1 MAVPKEPAKLSGTID
16 GLIFESSRDLFK
28 IISVKISQ
36 ADFDWEGATII
47 VTGSFGELNLDESYT
62 FSGQLVDHPK
72 YGRQFQADY
81 YQQQRP
87 DTQASL
93 IQYFASDQFPGIGK
107 VSAQKIV
114 QALGT
119 SAIDRILDDAHVLQ
133 SVGLSAAQRQTL
145 TTTLQQSHGSEQLM
159 IELGELGFGSKLVNQ
174 IVQKYHEQAL
184 TVIHD
189 NPYQLIYDIR
199 QVGFKRADQVATKL
213 NMAADAPVRIQ
224 AAIIQF
230 LRQEL
235 MTSGNTYVKSRRV
248 LAGAL
253 DLLVDS
259 CPQTPSEQQLADEL
273 VTLASEGKIIVQN
286 DRIYLAP
293 IYHSEFNIAQRLH
306 QLLENQVKAWPQS
319 RFERELK
326 AIERWFK
333 VSYNQQQRLAIQEAL
348 NKPVSILTGGPG
360 TGKTT
365 ILNAVV
371 TLFARKHHFTLE
383 VDPAESDQFP
393 IQLAA
398 PTGRAAKHLAGTTG
412 LPAQTIHRLLGL
424 NRLDDQ
430 FGPAEPQPIHGQ
442 LLIIDE
448 MSMVDQQLF
457 EALLQAVPEG
467 MQVLLVGDQ
476 DQLPSVGPGRVFADL
491 IAAQVIPVTALTEIY
506 RQSADSTIIS
516 LAHAIKKGE
525 IPPDLTANL
534 PDRSFFACLPGQVD
548 HLVSQVV
555 AHAQSHFS
563 ISEMQILAPM
573 YRGSAGIDRL
583 NHSIQELL
591 NPKKTPQTKEVQVG
605 KVTYR
610 IGDKV
615 IQLVNDGPKG
625 IYNGDIGFIKGIQ
638 EANKK
643 DHQQVKLIVD
653 FAGNEVSLARADW
666 LNIGLA
672 YCVSIHKSQGSEY
685 PLVILPLTLQSRRML
700 QRKLLYT
707 AVTRAKS
714 KLIIIGQKKA
724 FTQAIL
730 DAGTERKTTLTQQ
743 LRAQFEL
750 KTDHSADSVETAK
763 IKEESAL
770 YPSQPSTASKNSSKA
785 RQPKEYRLTAAL
797 IAQNQIDPLI
807 GMHHLQP

>member
-1 MAVPKEPAKLSGTID
+1 MVAPKESAELSGTID
-16 GLIFESSRDLFK
+16 GLIFESPRDLFK

-36 ADFDWEGATII
+36 ANFAWEGATII
-47 VTGSFGELNLDESYT
+47 VTGNFGELNLDERYT
-62 FSGQLVDHPK
+62 FKGHLVDHPK
-72 YGRQFQADY
+72 YGRQFQAEY

-87 DTQASL
+87 DTEASL

-119 SAIDRILDDAHVLQ
+119 NAIDRILDDAQVLQ
-133 SVGLSAAQRQTL
+133 NIGLSSGQRQTL
-145 TTTLQQSHGSEQLM
+145 TTTLKQSHGSEQLM

-184 TVIHD
+184 DVIHD

-199 QVGFKRADQVATKL
+199 QIGFKRADQVAAKL
-213 NMAADAPVRIQ
+213 KIAADAPVRIQ

-230 LRQEL
+230 LRQDL
-235 MTSGNTYVKSRRV
+235 MTSGNTYVKARAV

-259 CPQTPSEQQLADEL
+259 RAKAPTEQQLADEL
-273 VTLASEGKIIVQN
+273 VTLASEGKIIVQAE
-286 DRIYLAP
+286 RIYLAP

-306 QLLENQVKAWPQS
+306 QLLQNPVKAWSQQ
-319 RFERELK
+319 RLEHELK

-333 VSYNQQQRLAIQEAL
+333 VSYNQQQQIAIQQAL
-348 NKPVSILTGGPG
+348 NQPVSILTGGPG

-383 VDPAESDQFP
+383 VDPKESDQFP

-398 PTGRAAKHLAGTTG
+398 PTGRAAKHLADTTG

-430 FGPAEPQPIHGQ
+430 FGPVEPQPIHGQ

-457 EALLQAVPEG
+457 EALLQAVPDG
-467 MQVLLVGDQ
+467 MQILLVGDQ

-516 LAHAIKKGE
+516 LAHAIKQGE
-525 IPPDLTANL
+525 IPADLTANL

-555 AHAQSHFS
+555 ARAQTHFS
-563 ISEMQILAPM
+563 TSDMQILAPM

-583 NHSIQELL
+583 NHSIQNLL
-591 NPKKTPQTKEVQVG
+591 NPKKTVQTKEIQVG

-638 EANKK
+638 PADKK
-643 DHQQVKLIVD
+643 NQQQAKLIVD
-653 FAGNEVSLARADW
+653 FSGNEVSLAHADW
-666 LNIGLA
+666 LNLGLA

-685 PLVILPLTLQSRRML
+685 QLVILPLTLQSRRML

-707 AVTRAKS
+707 AITRAKA
-714 KLIIIGQKKA
+714 KLILIGQKAA

-730 DAGTERKTTLTQQ
+730 DAGTERQTTLTQQ
-743 LRAQFEL
+743 LRSQFDLQTADE
-750 KTDHSADSVETAK
+750 KASPHTEKIGEQSAA
-763 IKEESAL
+763 
-770 YPSQPSTASKNSSKA
+770 YQSS
-785 RQPKEYRLTAAL
+785 PKENGPSKKQSKLYRLTATL

-807 GMHHLQP
+807 GMHHVQP